1 MVTYVPIIEVPTII
15 ERGLYSL
22 LCATD
27 REDNVALSIRW
38 NPFGELMGE

>member
-1 MVTYVPIIEVPTII
+1 MITYVPIIEVPTVT

-22 LCATD
+22 LYVTG

-38 NPFGELMGE
+38 DPFGELMGE